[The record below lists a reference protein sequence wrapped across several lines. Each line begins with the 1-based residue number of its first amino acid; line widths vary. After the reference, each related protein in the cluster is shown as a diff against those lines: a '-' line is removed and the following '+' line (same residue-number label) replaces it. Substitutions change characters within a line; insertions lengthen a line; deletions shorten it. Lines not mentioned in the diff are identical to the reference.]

1 MTNIGI
7 LYCNNPKQELS
18 FSSEKKCPKVEIIMG
33 THGSDT
39 RELKEQINAF
49 KAMIKADYLVQN
61 QLWEV
66 FTKKHIIKDWI

>member
-1 MTNIGI
+1 MTDIGI

-39 RELKEQINAF
+39 REFKEQINAF
-49 KAMIKADYLVQN
+49 KA
-61 QLWEV
+61 
-66 FTKKHIIKDWI
+66 IIKSGLSCQKPTMGSLYKEAHN